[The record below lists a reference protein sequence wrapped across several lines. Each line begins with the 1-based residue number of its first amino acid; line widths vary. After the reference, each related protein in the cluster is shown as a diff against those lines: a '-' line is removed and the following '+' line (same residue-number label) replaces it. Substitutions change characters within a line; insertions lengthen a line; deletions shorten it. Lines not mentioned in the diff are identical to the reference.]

1 MYQIDASRPSSG
13 NKFFNTKSNGGYSSC
28 IQGKPV
34 ISGLNVLCNCVGGAS
49 AKFNEIY
56 SKITGYQ
63 GMKYPYLNCNAE
75 NFISRANAYYPDIKV
90 VQEPVEGGIMVWEGI
105 GSLAGHVAF
114 VGKCNSA
121 TQVYTGES
129 GYNSF
134 AWANYTRN
142 KGFNGNWG
150 LNTTNYK
157 YLGCLVNPAVG
168 EQRSYQSSTPTSEIS
183 DKSVDE
189 LAREVIAGKYGN
201 GDARRNALGSRY
213 SEVQA
218 RVNQILAENNIS
230 SSSASSSSSNSSN
243 ILELVK
249 KTIRGDFG
257 NGQVRRN
264 VLGSNYDEVQKQVNL
279 NIKNGTTRWD
289 NIKLY

>member
-34 ISGLNVLCNCVGGAS
+34 ISGLDVLCNCVGGAC
-49 AKFNEIY
+49 AKFNETY

-63 GMKYPYLNCNAE
+63 GMKFPYLNCNAE
-75 NFISRANAYYPDIKV
+75 NFITRGQSYYGLKV

-114 VGKCNSA
+114 VGKCISP

-142 KGFNGNWG
+142 KGTNGNWG
-150 LNTTNYK
+150 LNTTNYR

-168 EQRSYQSSTPTSEIS
+168 EQRSYQSSTNTSSDIS
-183 DKSVDE
+183 NKSVDE

-201 GDARRNALGSRY
+201 GDARKNALGSRY

-218 RVNQILAENNIS
+218 RVNQILNSNNS
-230 SSSASSSSSNSSN
+230 QPTNPTPTQSVD
-243 ILELVK
+243 ILTLVK

-257 NGQVRRN
+257 NGQARRSA
-264 VLGSNYDEVQKQVNL
+264 LGSNYDAVQRQVNL